1 MVDSVGIKYSNYYR
15 PHFKGE
21 VEKVNNTERSFEN
34 DKDATEKYLT
44 SKNIMLGLSAI
55 GLATL
60 GIIGHRN
67 GWFSRAVKN
76 ASDGVAGSS
85 KNPKAQPTGI
95 EPEILHG
102 SREPISK
109 KTFYQEDGKTIE
121 SILDFDPNTGNKC
134 KYTSYQKDG
143 KTIKAITDY
152 DPNTGNRIKYTSYQ
166 EDGKTIKAITD
177 YDPNTG
183 NRIKYTSYQEDGK
196 TIKEITDYDPKT
208 GKEIK

>member
-1 MVDSVGIKYSNYYR
+1 
-15 PHFKGE
+15 
-21 VEKVNNTERSFEN
+21 
-34 DKDATEKYLT
+34 
-44 SKNIMLGLSAI
+44 MLGLSAI
-55 GLATL
+55 GLVTL

-95 EPEILHG
+95 EPENLHG

-109 KTFYQEDGKTIE
+109 ETF
-121 SILDFDPNTGNKC
+121 
-134 KYTSYQKDG
+134 
-143 KTIKAITDY
+143 
-152 DPNTGNRIKYTSYQ
+152 
-166 EDGKTIKAITD
+166 
-177 YDPNTG
+177 
-183 NRIKYTSYQEDGK
+183 YQEDGK